1 MRIIIVS
8 SLDLGSGSPQSSF
21 RVALPGTLADG
32 ITHPNLPSMQTQT
45 IYRSLATAAA
55 GLALILAASGCSSSR
70 VELRGQ
76 STTTAVALNGKNYR
90 MIKAGAVGTS
100 HGFKL
105 LGSFPFASP
114 HHSTARSKLYASVD
128 QPLTGKAVAL
138 TNELEDKSTLYLI
151 LFSVPKLTLTADVIE
166 FVDREEAPAS
176 KAKL

>member
-1 MRIIIVS
+1 
-8 SLDLGSGSPQSSF
+8 
-21 RVALPGTLADG
+21 
-32 ITHPNLPSMQTQT
+32 MQTQT

-55 GLALILAASGCSSSR
+55 GLALILAAGGCSSSR

-76 STTTAVALNGKNYR
+76 STTTTAVALNGKNYR

-105 LGSFPFASP
+105 LGIFPFASP

-166 FVDREEAPAS
+166 FVDRDEAPAS
-176 KAKL
+176 KAKP